1 MKVRGCSKNSHEP
14 SYGANETQILY
25 EVAVMSSRTLQKMA
39 IAILTIVSA
48 YFAWLALLVPEIM
61 DSAQKKSGLSAMSV
75 ALSSASSHGVFV
87 SAFVFFMLLL
97 LLYNGWKCFFKAS
110 CRIRCYSIGAAAL
123 LCLSLVLSGKSLNPE
138 SHRSIVDYQYM
149 GLRYVGYLSL
159 PICILCVLY
168 SLCGKKEPWH
178 FLNEKYTQNIFY
190 KKIKSVYCAFN
201 IKSAAVIAFVIL
213 LCWIPW
219 IVMMY
224 PANIGPDTVAQ
235 LVWMRTGHAWD
246 PSTRLDLSGYALS
259 DQHPWF
265 DSLIYGAFDKF
276 GLWMGNE
283 QLGLFLLSLFH
294 ALFLSFS
301 FGVVLVYLSAR
312 VEVPVN
318 LSIGLTVF
326 VALVPVY
333 GRLSMSVVKDLTFMP
348 FYLLWLVMY
357 IEYIRRTIGRIKV
370 SSRFCCAF
378 IILSILCML
387 TRKIAFYILLF
398 CFLSLLIF
406 VKRKIVALLFMA
418 TIIAVQVLVPKIV
431 FPILHVESAG
441 TQEVIAIPLQ
451 QSAGILIEHEDELS
465 TNDKRQML
473 SVFSCSIGQM
483 RRGISLDSADWIKD
497 NCYNHESSKKDLAVF
512 LKTWVKQSSRHARTC
527 WRYTSWLSQP
537 FYMNANR
544 FYDEGFFVH
553 WGWEDRGGSEILS
566 RYRPLEQS
574 DNQKIGKA
582 IYTTLEQLPVV
593 GLLMSEATY
602 VLWIPVISLCLCIVL
617 KRKTN
622 VLVFIPFLMN
632 MGTLIVSPAAQLRY
646 SWSLLFGAVILIA
659 MPFMRLKDAQG
670 E

>member
-1 MKVRGCSKNSHEP
+1 
-14 SYGANETQILY
+14 
-25 EVAVMSSRTLQKMA
+25 MSSRTLQKMA

-159 PICILCVLY
+159 LICILCVLY

-483 RRGISLDSADWIKD
+483 RRGIALDSADWIKD

-659 MPFMRLKDAQG
+659 MPFMRLKDVQG
-670 E
+670 A

>member
-1 MKVRGCSKNSHEP
+1 
-14 SYGANETQILY
+14 
-25 EVAVMSSRTLQKMA
+25 MSNRTLQKMA
-39 IAILTIVSA
+39 IDIFTIVST
-48 YFAWLALLVPEIM
+48 YFAWLALLVPEVT
-61 DSAQKKSGLSAMSV
+61 DSSQDNAGVSAMGV
-75 ALSSASSHGVFV
+75 ALGSASSNGVFA
-87 SAFVFFMLLL
+87 SACVFFILLP
-97 LLYNGWKCFFKAS
+97 LLYGGWKCFFKAS
-110 CRIRCYSIGAAAL
+110 CRIRCCSIGSAML
-123 LCLSLVLSGKSLNPE
+123 LCFSLVLSGKSLNPE
-138 SHRSIVDYQYM
+138 LHRSIADYQYM
-149 GLRYVGYLSL
+149 GIRYVGYLSL
-159 PICILCVLY
+159 LVCILCVLY
-168 SLCGKKEPWH
+168 SWCEKKKLWQ
-178 FLNEKYTQNIFY
+178 FLNEKHGKNAIQE
-190 KKIKSVYCAFN
+190 KMRSVYRTFN
-201 IKSAAVIAFVIL
+201 IKSVSIIAFVIL
-213 LCWIPW
+213 LCWTPW
-219 IVMMY
+219 VVMMY

-235 LVWMRTGHAWD
+235 LVWMRTGHVWD
-246 PSTRLDLSGYALS
+246 PSTRLDLSGYTLS
-259 DQHPWF
+259 DHHPWF

-283 QLGLFLLSLFH
+283 QLGLFSLGLFH
-294 ALFLSFS
+294 VLLLTVSFAI
-301 FGVVLVYLSAR
+301 VLTYLPAR
-312 VEVPVN
+312 VGVPTN
-318 LSIGLTVF
+318 LSIMLTLF
-326 VALVPVY
+326 VALVPAY
-333 GRLSMSVVKDLTFMP
+333 GRLSMSVVKDLTFIP

-357 IEYIRRTIGRIKV
+357 IEYIRRTIGKIKV
-370 SSRFCCAF
+370 SGRFFCVF
-378 IILSILCML
+378 IVISILCML

-398 CFLSLLIF
+398 CFLFLLIF
-406 VKRKIVALLFMA
+406 IKRKIITLVFMA
-418 TIIAVQVLVPKIV
+418 MIIVVQVLMPKIV

-483 RRGISLDSADWIKD
+483 RRGIALDSADWIKD

-659 MPFMRLKDAQG
+659 MPFMRLKDVQG
-670 E
+670 A

>member
-159 PICILCVLY
+159 LICILCVLY

-483 RRGISLDSADWIKD
+483 RRGIALDSADWIKD

-659 MPFMRLKDAQG
+659 MPFMRLKDVQG
-670 E
+670 A

>member
-1 MKVRGCSKNSHEP
+1 
-14 SYGANETQILY
+14 
-25 EVAVMSSRTLQKMA
+25 MSNRTLQKKA
-39 IAILTIVSA
+39 IDIFTIVST
-48 YFAWLALLVPEIM
+48 YFAWLALLVPEVT
-61 DSAQKKSGLSAMSV
+61 DSSQDNAGVSAMGV
-75 ALSSASSHGVFV
+75 ALGSASSHGVFA
-87 SAFVFFMLLL
+87 SACVFFILLP
-97 LLYNGWKCFFKAS
+97 LLYSGWKCFFKAS
-110 CRIRCYSIGAAAL
+110 CRIRCCSIGSAML
-123 LCLSLVLSGKSLNPE
+123 LCFSLVLSGKSLNPE
-138 SHRSIVDYQYM
+138 LHRSIADYQYM
-149 GLRYVGYLSL
+149 GIRYVGYLSL
-159 PICILCVLY
+159 LVCILCVLY
-168 SLCGKKEPWH
+168 SWCEKKKLWQ
-178 FLNEKYTQNIFY
+178 FLNEKHGKNAIQE
-190 KKIKSVYCAFN
+190 KMRSVYRTFN
-201 IKSAAVIAFVIL
+201 IKSVSIIAFVIL

-219 IVMMY
+219 VVMMY

-246 PSTRLDLSGYALS
+246 PSTRLDLSGYTLS
-259 DQHPWF
+259 DHHPWF

-276 GLWMGNE
+276 GLWIGNE
-283 QLGLFLLSLFH
+283 QLGLFSLGLFH
-294 ALFLSFS
+294 VLLLTVSFAI
-301 FGVVLVYLSAR
+301 VLTYLPAR
-312 VEVPVN
+312 VGVPTN
-318 LSIGLTVF
+318 LSIMLTLF
-326 VALVPVY
+326 VALVPAY
-333 GRLSMSVVKDLTFMP
+333 GRLSMSVVKDLTFIP

-357 IEYIRRTIGRIKV
+357 IEYIRRTIGKIKV
-370 SSRFCCAF
+370 SGRFFCVF
-378 IILSILCML
+378 IVISILCIL

-398 CFLSLLIF
+398 CFLFLLIF
-406 VKRKIVALLFMA
+406 IKRKIITLVFMA
-418 TIIAVQVLVPKIV
+418 MIIVVQVLMPKIV

-465 TNDKRQML
+465 TNDKHQML

-483 RRGISLDSADWIKD
+483 RRGISLDSADWIKG
-497 NCYNHESSKKDLAVF
+497 NCYNHESSKKDLAIF

>member
-159 PICILCVLY
+159 LICILCVLY

-178 FLNEKYTQNIFY
+178 FLTVKYTQNIFY

>member
-1 MKVRGCSKNSHEP
+1 
-14 SYGANETQILY
+14 
-25 EVAVMSSRTLQKMA
+25 MSSRALQKMA
-39 IAILTIVSA
+39 IAILTIISA

-61 DSAQKKSGLSAMSV
+61 DSSHENSGLSAMST
-75 ALSSASSHGVFV
+75 ALSSASSNGVFV
-87 SAFVFFMLLL
+87 STFVFLTLLL

-110 CRIRCYSIGAAAL
+110 CRIRCYSIVAAAL
-123 LCLSLVLSGKSLNPE
+123 LCFSIVLSGKSLNPE

-149 GLRYVGYLSL
+149 GFRYVGYLFL
-159 PICILCVLY
+159 LVCILCVLF
-168 SLCGKKEPWH
+168 SWCGKKESWH
-178 FLNEKYTQNIFY
+178 FLNEKYTQNFLHE
-190 KKIKSVYCAFN
+190 KIKSVYCTFN

-276 GLWMGNE
+276 GLWMDNE
-283 QLGLFLLSLFH
+283 QLGLFLLSSFH

-357 IEYIRRTIGRIKV
+357 IEYIRRTIGKVKV
-370 SSRFCCAF
+370 SSRFCCMF

-406 VKRKIVALLFMA
+406 VKRKIVTLLFMA
-418 TIIAVQVLVPKIV
+418 MIIAVQVLVPKIV
-431 FPILHVESAG
+431 FPILHVEPAG

-465 TNDKRQML
+465 TNDKRQMM
-473 SVFSCSIGQM
+473 SVFSCSIDQM
-483 RRGISLDSADWIKD
+483 RRNISRNSADWIKD
-497 NCYNHESSKKDLAVF
+497 NCYNHKSSKSDLTVF
-512 LKTWVKQSSRHARTC
+512 LKAWIKESSRHIKTC
-527 WRYTSWLSQP
+527 WRYTSWLFQP
-537 FYMNANR
+537 FYMDSHR

-553 WGWEDRGGSEILS
+553 WGWEDRGGNEILS
-566 RYRPLEQS
+566 QYKPHEQS
-574 DNQKIGKA
+574 NNQKAGKE
-582 IYTTLEQLPVV
+582 IYMTLEQLPAV
-593 GLLMSEATY
+593 GFLMSEATY
-602 VLWIPVISLCLCIVL
+602 VLWIPVISLCLCMVL
-617 KRKTN
+617 RRKTN
-622 VLVFIPFLMN
+622 ALIFIPFLMN
-632 MGTLIVSPAAQLRY
+632 LGVLMVSPAAQLRY

>member
-1 MKVRGCSKNSHEP
+1 
-14 SYGANETQILY
+14 
-25 EVAVMSSRTLQKMA
+25 MSSRTLQKMA

-159 PICILCVLY
+159 LICILCVLY

-357 IEYIRRTIGRIKV
+357 IEYIRRTIGKVKV
-370 SSRFCCAF
+370 SSRFCCMF

-398 CFLSLLIF
+398 CFLSLLFF
-406 VKRKIVALLFMA
+406 VKRKIVMLLFMA
-418 TIIAVQVLVPKIV
+418 MIIAVQVLVPKIV
-431 FPILHVESAG
+431 FPILHVEPAG

-465 TNDKRQML
+465 TNDKRQMM
-473 SVFSCSIGQM
+473 SVFSCSIDQM
-483 RRGISLDSADWIKD
+483 RRNISRNSADWIKD
-497 NCYNHESSKKDLAVF
+497 NCYNHKSSKSDLTVF
-512 LKTWVKQSSRHARTC
+512 LKAWIKQSSRHIKTC
-527 WRYTSWLSQP
+527 WRYTSWLFQP
-537 FYMNANR
+537 FYTDSHR

-553 WGWEDRGGSEILS
+553 WGWEDRGGNEILS
-566 RYRPLEQS
+566 QYKPHEQS
-574 DNQKIGKA
+574 NNQKTGKE
-582 IYTTLEQLPVV
+582 IYMTLEQLPAV

-602 VLWIPVISLCLCIVL
+602 VLWIPVISLCLCMVL
-617 KRKTN
+617 RRKTN
-622 VLVFIPFLMN
+622 VLIFIPFLMN
-632 MGTLIVSPAAQLRY
+632 LGVLMVSPAAQLRY